1 MENVDPFVINFI
13 VFTLAIFVGYFVV
26 WAVTPALHTPLMS
39 VTNAIS
45 GIIIVGSLTLII
57 LNPEENNLQNNFDLS
72 SLMGFFATILASI
85 NVFGGFVVTQRMLAM
100 YKKKKKN
107 NE

>member
-1 MENVDPFVINFI
+1 MNNVDPFIINLI

-45 GIIIVGSLTLII
+45 GIIIIGSLTLI
-57 LNPEENNLQNNFDLS
+57 LLDNELKGFPSFQNNIS
-72 SLMGFFATILASI
+72 SYMGYFATILASI

-100 YKKKKKN
+100 YKKKKQKS
-107 NE
+107 

>member
-1 MENVDPFVINFI
+1 MNNVDPFIINLI

-45 GIIIVGSLTLII
+45 GIIIIGSLTLI
-57 LNPEENNLQNNFDLS
+57 LLDNEVSGLLGFQNNIS
-72 SLMGFFATILASI
+72 SLMGYFATVLASI

-100 YKKKKKN
+100 YKKKKKKL
-107 NE
+107 

>member
-1 MENVDPFVINFI
+1 MDNVDPFIINLI

-45 GIIIVGSLTLII
+45 GIIIIGSLTLI
-57 LNPEENNLQNNFDLS
+57 LLDNEFKGLPSFQNNIS
-72 SLMGFFATILASI
+72 SYMGYFATILASI

-100 YKKKKKN
+100 YKKKKQKS
-107 NE
+107 

>member
-1 MENVDPFVINFI
+1 MENVDPFIINFI
-13 VFTLAIFVGYFVV
+13 VFVLAIFVGYFVV

-45 GIIIVGSLTLII
+45 GIIIIGSLTLILI
-57 LNPEENNLQNNFDLS
+57 ENDYS
-72 SLMGFFATILASI
+72 SSSRVIDISKIMGYLATILASI

-100 YKKKKKN
+100 YKKKIKK
-107 NE
+107 

>member
-1 MENVDPFVINFI
+1 MSNVDPFIINLI

-45 GIIIVGSLTLII
+45 GIIIIGSLTLI
-57 LNPEENNLQNNFDLS
+57 LLDNQLKGLPNFQNNIS
-72 SLMGFFATILASI
+72 SYMGYFATILASI

-100 YKKKKKN
+100 YKKKKQKS
-107 NE
+107 

>member
-1 MENVDPFVINFI
+1 MDNVDPFIINLI

-45 GIIIVGSLTLII
+45 GIIIIGSLTLI
-57 LNPEENNLQNNFDLS
+57 LLDNELKGLPSFQNNIS
-72 SLMGFFATILASI
+72 SYMGYFATILASI

-100 YKKKKKN
+100 YKKKKQKP
-107 NE
+107 